1 MIKNLILCVSILVL
15 LGSCNTV
22 EKQNF
27 DLLILNATIIDVETG
42 KLLPNK
48 LIGITKDTIRLV
60 DDMAKRENIK
70 GEQLLDVKNKYVM
83 PGLWDMHVHFRGGDS
98 LVEENMNLLPL
109 FLSYGITSVRDA
121 GGDITPSVMIWRDKI
136 QNGTLDGPT
145 IFTSGPKL
153 DGSEPTWP
161 GSIKVVN
168 SKDIEKAL
176 DSLQLIGV
184 DYVKMYD
191 GSLSKDA
198 FYGIIQ
204 AAEKRGMKTTGHMP
218 LSADLMEAID
228 YGLDGTEH
236 MYYTLKA
243 CSPLADSL
251 TKLNIGY
258 GMMDQI
264 LASYDPKLANKVFSK
279 MSDKNVFITPTLY
292 IGKTLSE
299 LLDVDHSKDS
309 LLPYI
314 GRGIQQS
321 YQGRIEN
328 AKRAQ
333 SKGDNSR
340 KKMEQLA
347 LDMMG
352 PMYDAGVKII
362 AGSDCGAF
370 NSFVYPGESLHKELV
385 SFVKAGLT
393 PQQAL
398 VTSVINGPKFF
409 ELEDYYGS
417 VDIGKVADLVLL
429 DKNPL
434 DNIENISKIIAL
446 VKNGKLYK
454 KDSIDKMI
462 LKLKE
467 EKK

>member
-1 MIKNLILCVSILVL
+1 
-15 LGSCNTV
+15 
-22 EKQNF
+22 
-27 DLLILNATIIDVETG
+27 
-42 KLLPNK
+42 
-48 LIGITKDTIRLV
+48 
-60 DDMAKRENIK
+60 
-70 GEQLLDVKNKYVM
+70 
-83 PGLWDMHVHFRGGDS
+83 
-98 LVEENMNLLPL
+98 
-109 FLSYGITSVRDA
+109 
-121 GGDITPSVMIWRDKI
+121 
-136 QNGTLDGPT
+136 
-145 IFTSGPKL
+145 
-153 DGSEPTWP
+153 
-161 GSIKVVN
+161 VVN

-204 AAEKRGMKTTGHMP
+204 AAEKRGMRTTGHMP

-264 LASYDPKLANKVFSK
+264 LASYDPQLANKVFSK
-279 MSDKNVFITPTLY
+279 MSDNNVFITPTLY

-314 GRGIQQS
+314 GKGIQQS
-321 YQGRIEN
+321 YQGRIES

-333 SKGDNSR
+333 AKGDNSR
-340 KKMEQLA
+340 KKMGQLT
-347 LDMMG
+347 LDMMV

-370 NSFVYPGESLHKELV
+370 NSFVYPGESLQAELV
-385 SFVKAGLT
+385 TFVKAGLT

-434 DNIENISKIIAL
+434 EDIKNIRKIIAL
-446 VKNGKLYK
+446 VKKGKLYK